1 MLTGRWHNEMAKAK
15 VSKMI
20 DMWSICDRYVIGML
34 AFAEVLA
41 DAKGFEDV
49 GKLELGRAG
58 QVASEFW
65 ACRSERTKMASH

>member
-1 MLTGRWHNEMAKAK
+1 
-15 VSKMI
+15 
-20 DMWSICDRYVIGML
+20 ML

>member
-1 MLTGRWHNEMAKAK
+1 
-15 VSKMI
+15 
-20 DMWSICDRYVIGML
+20 ML

-65 ACRSERTKMASH
+65 ADFGRVEASELRWLHTRSPALGF